1 MASLKT
7 TVHTN
12 TDTNIT
18 SIGMLAKIHNY
29 SSRNKP
35 KNYNDSSNFM
45 IYHQNI

>member
-12 TDTNIT
+12 TDTNIPCT
-18 SIGMLAKIHNY
+18 GKLANKHNY
-29 SSRNKP
+29 STRNKP
-35 KNYNDSSNFM
+35 NNDNDSSNFM